1 MKIQERFISQNDY
14 ELLKKIYPD
23 NLEEIIQK
31 INNNYPIQYLIG
43 YVDFYGYKINV
54 DPRVL
59 IPRYETEGLVDE
71 IIKLVKPIK
80 NLHILEVGTGSGC
93 IAISLAKELNTTV
106 DTIDISKGAI
116 EVASN
121 NAALNQADVNFQ
133 LGDIKNCEIKKK
145 YNLLVSN
152 PPYVRYDEEVDEAT
166 KYEPQNAL
174 FASNNGLEFYEV
186 ILKRS
191 KEFLAT
197 QSIIAFE
204 IGATQGQEITNIAR
218 NLYPKATIYVK
229 KDLSNRDRYLFII
242 NK

>member
-71 IIKLVKPIK
+71 IIKSVKPIK

-93 IAISLAKELNTTV
+93 IAISLGKELNTTV

-121 NAALNQADVNFQ
+121 N
-133 LGDIKNCEIKKK
+133 
-145 YNLLVSN
+145 
-152 PPYVRYDEEVDEAT
+152 
-166 KYEPQNAL
+166 
-174 FASNNGLEFYEV
+174 GLEFYEI

-204 IGATQGQEITNIAR
+204 IGATKGQEITNIAR